1 MAVATPKWGDI
12 KLYQNHLKLWS
23 QGENEDRNYIVCTV
37 EQVNLAMGEFLQRVT
52 NETYNEWQDNSTT
65 SNGWILNKANF
76 TMCNA
81 QVLLL
86 LTKEF
91 HH

>member
-23 QGENEDRNYIVCTV
+23 QGQNEDRNYIVCTV
-37 EQVNLAMGEFLQRVT
+37 EQVNLATGEFLQRVT
-52 NETYNEWQDNSTT
+52 NETYNEWQDNSTK